1 MTQLQ
6 FYKYATLG
14 LFLLNLAIL
23 GFFILTRPNHN
34 RPPQRDQGFKEKAVH
49 MLQLNDDQTL
59 MFNKFAQ
66 EHNEEIGRISNA
78 QSNKLNSFVSG
89 AQTSLNEE
97 ITEAFIAELMQSEE
111 LKIRATFDHF
121 KDIQSI
127 LNEHQ
132 KAEFQ
137 NFVREVM
144 KLILFPDK
152 KRPPR
157 PKEF

>member
-78 QSNKLNSFVSG
+78 QSNKLNDRSKVTHQKNKKVG
-89 AQTSLNEE
+89 GLTREQYQEMQQIGNNVKQQAQHIGKE
-97 ITEAFIAELMQSEE
+97 
-111 LKIRATFDHF
+111 
-121 KDIQSI
+121 IQSNNPCGQEAQQDSNI
-127 LNEHQ
+127 KHNPG
-132 KAEFQ
+132 KSIPS
-137 NFVREVM
+137 R
-144 KLILFPDK
+144 
-152 KRPPR
+152 
-157 PKEF
+157 